1 MNPPYERKNKC
12 ADIVLN
18 VLNSVPV
25 GTECAFIMPDKK
37 MEKKQNLKMRL
48 KNTH

>member
-37 MEKKQNLKMRL
+37 MEKETKLKNAL